1 MYETGALSCICGL
14 PLGNALEG
22 TFLSHRA
29 DSEIM
34 DNTALVLQGVN
45 RQIKFHHVTF
55 DV

>member
-1 MYETGALSCICGL
+1 MKYETGALSCICGQ

-22 TFLSHRA
+22 TKADVESNRA

-45 RQIKFHHVTF
+45 R
-55 DV
+55 